1 MSALI
6 FYSNLLRNELK
17 ILPVPSMSKRPVYK
31 WDQTIKNESE
41 LSGYIERGFGFAIL
55 TGDSND
61 IVVIDVDKKNGGLK
75 TLELLEKRGF
85 DLFKMSKFI
94 VRSGGGGYH
103 FYFENSPNL
112 EIKTKANECIGID
125 FRSNGGLI
133 IGPYSTHESGNK
145 YEIVSVNKEDLEL
158 SELSQIPDEFMIL
171 LNSLIDEAKG
181 KSKLNTKDSSDIVN
195 FVNSSFRNDSEYFKE
210 GERNDRFF
218 RFLCRN
224 VKDYTSIE
232 QFINFAQFK
241 NKSLCIPPLEDSEID
256 TLVKNV
262 FENYRPTDSIKEIR
276 SEAFIG
282 PLGEFILKLAPDI
295 EPCKESVL
303 IQSLIMLGNLCD
315 KKFYKDISGSK
326 LYTNQFALILGQ
338 TSKAR
343 KGTSKR
349 IVEHL
354 FKTVWTEDL
363 EVRIKRG
370 LSSGEGLIFSLR
382 DPVYGI
388 REDKK
393 GEQKTILLDQ
403 GVENKNAIF
412 YEEEF
417 SRVLKNSKRDT
428 NNITEVIREAYDS
441 GNLSV
446 LTKNDPVTAT
456 NTNVSI
462 IAQSTIEE
470 FRNVL
475 KGVDCDNGFYNRF
488 LFCKASR
495 ANVIPH
501 PLKLSEID
509 GYSNFVVQLSKVKT
523 FIKHSNENE
532 MIYSLEAM
540 KLWEQ
545 LYLETAYSNDIN
557 GNLKGRSEDQLQK
570 IAMIYALSE
579 CTEIIEHRHLL
590 AAKAIVDYGHQTI
603 DHVFNE
609 QIKKKSPEFKI
620 IKRLEQTSPM
630 PRSLIMKEVFRNNI
644 SANELDLIKEKL
656 IEDYVVLVKKE
667 NNLENW
673 YLYEATK

>member
-1 MSALI
+1 MSAFE
-6 FYSNLLRNELK
+6 FYSNCLENDLK
-17 ILPVPSMSKRPVYK
+17 ILPVPPKSKKPICK
-31 WDQTIKNESE
+31 WDQAIKSIDE
-41 LSGYIERGFGFAIL
+41 LRDLVDKKSNFAFL

-61 IVVIDVDKKNGGLK
+61 IVVIDVDQKNGGLD

-112 EIKTKANECIGID
+112 EIKTKANESIGID

-133 IGPYSTHESGNK
+133 IGPYSTHESGNR
-145 YEIVSVNKEDLEL
+145 YEIVSDNKESLEL
-158 SELSQIPDEFMIL
+158 SSLTQIPEEFMIF
-171 LNSLIDEAKG
+171 LNSLIDETKG
-181 KSKLNTKDSSDIVN
+181 KTKLNAKDSSDIVN
-195 FVNSSFRNDSEYFKE
+195 IVNSSFRNDSENFKE

-218 RFLCRN
+218 RFLCKN
-224 VKDYTSIE
+224 VKDYTNFE
-232 QFINFAQFK
+232 HFKNFALFK
-241 NKSLCIPPLEDSEID
+241 NQNLCKPPLSENEI
-256 TLVKNV
+256 TTIVKNV
-262 FENYRPTDSIKEIR
+262 FDNYRPNDSIKEIR
-276 SEAFIG
+276 TEAYIG

-354 FKTVWTEDL
+354 FKTAWADDL

-417 SRVLKNSKRDT
+417 TRVLKNSKRDT

-446 LTKNDPVTAT
+446 LTKNDPVTAS

-509 GYSNFVVQLSKVKT
+509 GYRNFVVQLSKIKT
-523 FIKHSNENE
+523 FIKHSNETE
-532 MIYSLEAM
+532 MSYSLEAM
-540 KLWEQ
+540 KLWER

-570 IAMIYALSE
+570 IAMIYAISE
-579 CTEIIEHRHLL
+579 CNETIDHRHLL

-603 DHVFNE
+603 DQVFNDH
-609 QIKKKSPEFKI
+609 IKKKSPEFKI
-620 IKRLEQTSPM
+620 IKRLEQNSPM

-644 SANELDLIKEKL
+644 SANELDLIREKL
-656 IEDYVVLVKKE
+656 IEDNLVLVKKE